1 LFGAGSDTSSTT
13 LNWCI
18 TELIRHPAAM
28 AKAQAEVR
36 EAFKGKARIISEDDL
51 AGAGLSYLKLVIK

>member
-1 LFGAGSDTSSTT
+1 
-13 LNWCI
+13 
-18 TELIRHPAAM
+18 M